1 MVSITLETD
10 QNPTEFL
17 NSLGFHGV
25 HSYWFQLKIQTS
37 LILLRNLCLLKRT
50 RIATKQPFIKA
61 TILIGINKKDFPEN
75 PVIPTDLPF
84 ELKHFQFPVTL
95 TFAMTINMS
104 QIQSFKI
111 FPQFDFPHMLVV
123 FGLDSQLFHTST

>member
-17 NSLGFHGV
+17 NSLGLHGV
-25 HSYWFQLKIQTS
+25 PSYRFQLKIQTY
-37 LILLRNLCLLKRT
+37 LILLRNFCLLKGT
-50 RIATKQPFIKA
+50 HIATKQPFIKA
-61 TILIGINKKDFPEN
+61 TILIGVNKKDFPEN

-95 TFAMTINMS
+95 TFAMTINTS
-104 QIQSFKI
+104 QRQSFKI
-111 FPQFDFPHMLVV
+111 FP
-123 FGLDSQLFHTST
+123 SI